1 MITTDKL
8 QAFPSHYQS
17 LEPIIGDIV
26 IIQPAQSGHDGEG
39 NQEDWRF
46 FNVYVIVHKPYQG
59 WSLGQSDSIELS
71 GKLKSDIKNN
81 GLLCY
86 WNSSGKVRVRGVST
100 LEIEAVDDDTPVS
113 LMFEFKEFLHSFYQ
127 RLDNLNPALIEAIED
142 EHTKSLRSV
151 RDFLQSFYQVV
162 KSKNN

>member
-8 QAFPSHYQS
+8 QAFPSHYPS

-71 GKLKSDIKNN
+71 GKLKSDIKSN

-86 WNSSGKVRVRGVST
+86 WNSSGKVRVRGAST
-100 LEIEAVDDDTPVS
+100 LEIEAVDDDTPVL
-113 LMFEFKEFLHSFYQ
+113 LMFEFKEFLVLRYLLCHDKQ
-127 RLDNLNPALIEAIED
+127 
-142 EHTKSLRSV
+142 KS
-151 RDFLQSFYQVV
+151 
-162 KSKNN
+162 